1 METIVRSPLPVRS
14 MSEDNYYFAQNKET
28 TKTIVAY
35 PTEVYKT
42 SIYSG
47 RIVLIFGSDSD
58 PNEIQWLSEDKFYQ
72 MYTLIGRVNRVIF
85 E

>member
-1 METIVRSPLPVRS
+1 METIVRSPLPVGS

-28 TKTIVAY
+28 AKTIVAY
-35 PTEVYKT
+35 PTEVYKI

-47 RIVLIFGSDSD
+47 RIVLIFGSDCGE
-58 PNEIQWLSEDKFYQ
+58 NEILYLPEDKFYEK
-72 MYTLIGRVNRVIF
+72 YTVVGRVNRVIF